1 MKDSQ
6 EVISHLYFS
15 NSQKLRQARCL
26 NVLKALLPPRLGEAI
41 SYIYKNNQKLFI
53 VIDQF
58 GLKMEFNY
66 KRDLIKSLL
75 KSIHKES
82 SLCEDLYDC
91 EVVISVS
98 NKKREAAEERIR
110 KHAYPERAEGEFEN
124 LAQNEEI
131 RDLIEKIRSTIKTN
145 RSSAF

>member
-6 EVISHLYFS
+6 EVLSHLYFS

-26 NVLKALLPPRLGEAI
+26 NVLKSLLPPRLAGAI
-41 SYIYKNNQKLFI
+41 SYIYKKNEKLFI

-66 KRDLIKSLL
+66 KRELIKSLL
-75 KSIHKES
+75 KSIHS
-82 SLCEDLYDC
+82 QTSLCENLQDA
-91 EVVISVS
+91 EIVISVS
-98 NKKREAAEERIR
+98 VKKRNDAIERAR
-110 KHAYPERAEGEFEN
+110 RYSYPERAEGEFEN

-131 RDLIEKIRSTIKTN
+131 RELIEKIRRTI
-145 RSSAF
+145 RSARN

>member
-1 MKDSQ
+1 MKDSH
-6 EVISHLYFS
+6 EVINHLYFS

-26 NVLKALLPPRLGEAI
+26 NILKALLPPRLGEAI

-98 NKKREAAEERIR
+98 NKKREAARAVLQ
-110 KHAYPERAEGEFEN
+110 KHVYAERAEGDFEN
-124 LAQNEEI
+124 LAQDEEI
-131 RDLIEKIRSTIKTN
+131 KGLIEKIRSTIKTN
-145 RSSAF
+145 RS

>member
-41 SYIYKNNQKLFI
+41 SYIYKKNQKLFI

-82 SLCEDLYDC
+82 SLCEDLQDSQI
-91 EVVISVS
+91 VISVS
-98 NKKREAAEERIR
+98 NAKRQRAEEQSQ
-110 KHAYPERAEGEFEN
+110 KHAYEERAEGRFEN
-124 LAQNEEI
+124 LAQSEEI
-131 RDLIEKIRSTIKTN
+131 RDLLEKIRETIRTN
-145 RSSAF
+145 QKQP

>member
-15 NSQKLRQARCL
+15 NSKKLRQARCL

-41 SYIYKNNQKLFI
+41 SYIYKKNQKLFI

-66 KRDLIKSLL
+66 KRDLIKTLL
-75 KSIHKES
+75 KKIHNES
-82 SLCEDLYDC
+82 ALCEDLQGS
-91 EVVISVS
+91 EIVISVS
-98 NKKREAAEERIR
+98 NKKRQNDTLKDAKFSYA
-110 KHAYPERAEGEFEN
+110 ERAEGDFKN

-131 RDLIEKIRSTIKTN
+131 RDLIEKIRETI
-145 RSSAF
+145 RSNPKNK

>member
-1 MKDSQ
+1 MKESQ

-15 NSQKLRQARCL
+15 NSQKLRQVRCM
-26 NVLKALLPPRLGEAI
+26 NVLKSLLPPRLGESI
-41 SYIYKNNQKLFI
+41 SYIYKKNQKLFI

-66 KRDLIKSLL
+66 KRELIKSLL

-82 SLCEDLYDC
+82 SLCEDMLDA

-98 NKKREAAEERIR
+98 NKKRQQQQEIPQKHRYEERS
-110 KHAYPERAEGEFEN
+110 EGTFEN

-131 RDLIEKIRSTIKTN
+131 RELIEKIRHTIQNN
-145 RSSAF
+145 RNG

>member
-15 NSQKLRQARCL
+15 NSKKLRQARCQ

-41 SYIYKNNQKLFI
+41 SYIYKKNQKLFI

-66 KRDLIKSLL
+66 KRDLIKTLL
-75 KSIHKES
+75 KKIHNES
-82 SLCEDLYDC
+82 TLCEDLYGC

-98 NKKREAAEERIR
+98 NKKRESHENGQI
-110 KHAYPERAEGEFEN
+110 KHAYTERAEGEFEN
-124 LAQNEEI
+124 LAKNEEI
-131 RDLIEKIRSTIKTN
+131 RDLIEKIRATIKKN
-145 RSSAF
+145 QA

>member
-82 SLCEDLYDC
+82 SLCEDLQEC
-91 EVVISVS
+91 EIVISVS

-110 KHAYPERAEGEFEN
+110 KHAYPERAEGAFEN

>member
-6 EVISHLYFS
+6 EVIRHLYFS
-15 NSQKLRQARCL
+15 NSQKLRQVRCM
-26 NVLKALLPPRLGEAI
+26 NVLKSLLPPRLGESI
-41 SYIYKNNQKLFI
+41 SYIYKKNQKLFI

-66 KRDLIKSLL
+66 KRELIKSLL

-82 SLCEDLYDC
+82 SLCEDLLDA

-98 NKKREAAEERIR
+98 NKKRQQQHEIPQ
-110 KHAYPERAEGEFEN
+110 KHRYEERAEGTFEN

-131 RDLIEKIRSTIKTN
+131 RELIEKIRHTIQNN
-145 RSSAF
+145 RNG